1 MLAVYCPEGVF
12 KIYSTVNVGNI
23 RFNCVIG
30 VPTVHRVYSALV
42 NAVITLISVGLCEMY
57 ATVSWIELLL

>member
-23 RFNCVIG
+23 RFNCFIG

-42 NAVITLISVGLCEMY
+42 NAVIYVDFSRTM
-57 ATVSWIELLL
+57 